1 MSRRIRY
8 ALLVVLTSIALGATA
23 CGNPT
28 APRGDCIPGQGQGG
42 GYCP

>member
-1 MSRRIRY
+1 MSRRIRF

-28 APRGDCIPGQGQGG
+28 APRADGPCAQGSTG
-42 GYCP
+42 GYC